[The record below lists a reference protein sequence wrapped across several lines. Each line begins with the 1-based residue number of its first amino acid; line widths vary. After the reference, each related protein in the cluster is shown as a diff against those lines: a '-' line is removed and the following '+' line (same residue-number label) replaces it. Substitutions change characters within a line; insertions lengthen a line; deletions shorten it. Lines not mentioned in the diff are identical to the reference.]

1 MLRKLLLRV
10 LQVSLMV
17 DCSISLLITI
27 NFDKIILNDGL
38 APKVWFFENS
48 TLDSLKTADP
58 FAYQNIHPVEPPLVD
73 DLPQPIQLRIAI
85 LFRYLLID

>member
-1 MLRKLLLRV
+1 MLRKVLLRV

-38 APKVWFFENS
+38 APKIFENS
-48 TLDSLKTADP
+48 TLHSLKTADP

-73 DLPQPIQLRIAI
+73 DLPQPIQLRTCIVT
-85 LFRYLLID
+85 

>member
-1 MLRKLLLRV
+1 
-10 LQVSLMV
+10 MV

-38 APKVWFFENS
+38 APKIFENS

-73 DLPQPIQLRIAI
+73 DLPQPIQLRTCIVT
-85 LFRYLLID
+85 